1 MVSYGLK
8 PTLAQLFGRIKI
20 QCRRAHCKLDKWKS
34 MDFYNPKEFDH
45 PKVFDD
51 PKTISNGS
59 MDFLMADIRMEIVY
73 YEIHCDS
80 F

>member
-1 MVSYGLK
+1 
-8 PTLAQLFGRIKI
+8 
-20 QCRRAHCKLDKWKS
+20 

-51 PKTISNGS
+51 PKVISNGS

-73 YEIHCDS
+73 YEIHYNSFWDYQADS
-80 F
+80 FW

>member
-1 MVSYGLK
+1 MGASK
-8 PTLAQLFGRIKI
+8 SSAEEPTANLTNG
-20 QCRRAHCKLDKWKS
+20 S

-51 PKTISNGS
+51 PKVISNGS

-80 F
+80 FWDYQADSFW